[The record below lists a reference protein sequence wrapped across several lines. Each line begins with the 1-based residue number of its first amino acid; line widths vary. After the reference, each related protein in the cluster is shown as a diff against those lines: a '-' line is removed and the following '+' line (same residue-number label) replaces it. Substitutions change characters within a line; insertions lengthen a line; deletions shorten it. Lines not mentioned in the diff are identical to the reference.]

1 MAPLLLEIYNANKK
15 NWIKVG
21 EVKPGDPPGCLSDNK
36 PDGRYIYVFE
46 CFPDDSE
53 SVIYRSKFG
62 VDIEIGQMRAF
73 ATLSLEVVKELQK
86 GEKPL

>member
-1 MAPLLLEIYNANKK
+1 
-15 NWIKVG
+15 
-21 EVKPGDPPGCLSDNK
+21 LSDNK
-36 PDGRYIYVFE
+36 SDERYIYVFE

-73 ATLSLEVVKELQK
+73 ATLSLEVVKELK
-86 GEKPL
+86 RVKNPMK